1 MPSRAE
7 KRGLVQTPFYD
18 SQRGRLALDLI
29 CNFIKLEPCKGGL
42 RNWSWCRTC
51 GLRVGRR
58 LVEIILERCDSPNTS
73 KDCDVPGTRDGRHA
87 SLAQSPCEEVP
98 VGFRQDIRLP
108 DVWESAW
115 ETTWPNARE
124 AMAFWRAENF
134 TEVQQLWLR
143 AAPCAEVWRAA
154 QTAHDLPPSA
164 QWLPALV
171 FDTPVCG
178 DNVPCGCPQVP
189 DDFWST
195 LGAANSPQEAMTT
208 ALGFG
213 PAVLSAERVR
223 TGVRLMENLDLPAVH
238 VVQHGETVYSI
249 SRLTA

>member
-1 MPSRAE
+1 M
-7 KRGLVQTPFYD
+7 
-18 SQRGRLALDLI
+18 
-29 CNFIKLEPCKGGL
+29 
-42 RNWSWCRTC
+42 
-51 GLRVGRR
+51 
-58 LVEIILERCDSPNTS
+58 
-73 KDCDVPGTRDGRHA
+73 
-87 SLAQSPCEEVP
+87 
-98 VGFRQDIRLP
+98 GFRQDIRLP

-154 QTAHDLPPSA
+154 QAAHDLPPSA

-178 DNVPCGCPQVP
+178 DDVPCGCPQVP

-223 TGVRLMENLDLPAVH
+223 TGVRLLENLDLPVVH

-249 SRLTA
+249 SRLHGVSPTCLGPWNGVWDNLQAGMRLRIPSP

>member
-1 MPSRAE
+1 MC
-7 KRGLVQTPFYD
+7 
-18 SQRGRLALDLI
+18 LALVL
-29 CNFIKLEPCKGGL
+29 G
-42 RNWSWCRTC
+42 
-51 GLRVGRR
+51 
-58 LVEIILERCDSPNTS
+58 
-73 KDCDVPGTRDGRHA
+73 A
-87 SLAQSPCEEVP
+87 SCVSAAQSPCEEVP

-143 AAPCAEVWRAA
+143 AAPCAELWRAA
-154 QTAHDLPPSA
+154 QAAHDLPPSA

-178 DNVPCGCPQVP
+178 VDVPCGCPQVP
-189 DDFWST
+189 HDFWST

-223 TGVRLMENLDLPAVH
+223 TGVRLLENLDLPAVH

-249 SRLTA
+249 SRLHGVSPTCLGPWNGVWDNLQVGMRLRIPSP